1 MVLKKNRKLSEIDYY
16 NFLDKTRIEYVK
28 KHILILKE
36 YLKSCQQNEKSDYIK
51 YLDLTEIF
59 DDIEDVVFFDK
70 AHVNDLGYKILSEK
84 ISEAI
89 QG

>member
-1 MVLKKNRKLSEIDYY
+1 MKSDAKIANIISTQLSNNI
-16 NFLDKTRIEYVK
+16 
-28 KHILILKE
+28 ILKE

-59 DDIEDVVFFDK
+59 DNIEDVVFFDK